1 MGIAKEIISDK
12 EKGAET
18 GEDFSFLGNTPYE
31 SGRHIKKEAEKRI
44 FTLLSLS
51 IFAGKKITPTVYL
64 SYKQAAQCP

>member
-12 EKGAET
+12 
-18 GEDFSFLGNTPYE
+18 DPPYE